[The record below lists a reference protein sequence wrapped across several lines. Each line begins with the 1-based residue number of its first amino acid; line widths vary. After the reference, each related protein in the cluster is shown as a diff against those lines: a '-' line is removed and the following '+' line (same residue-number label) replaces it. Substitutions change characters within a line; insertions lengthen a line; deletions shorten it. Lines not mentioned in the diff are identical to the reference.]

1 MSEPIYKLLD
11 LNDTHRDWIQSLVM
25 NGYTFEE
32 IANALGLSKTGFQR
46 SLANKTEIQHIL
58 KQGSEK
64 AISNATMS
72 LSKLADGFVRTE
84 REYVVSIDKEKVK
97 EHRKR
102 LIALLEDQK
111 IEDFLT
117 VFMGLTLEGS
127 KNVNGVVKV
136 KEIEVPPDKN
146 AAIKILEALKEDVW
160 DLDAKHKKI
169 PDVKI
174 TVGIEG
180 EDAKRLL
187 KQKQIKPDYVVEVR

>member
-84 REYVVSIDKEKVK
+84 KEYVVGLDLDKLKT
-97 EHRKR
+97 HAKR
-102 LIALLEDQK
+102 LIAMLEDGRFEEFRVLLPSLTMEGTKNAIGIVK
-111 IEDFLT
+111 I
-117 VFMGLTLEGS
+117 
-127 KNVNGVVKV
+127 

-169 PDVKI
+169 PNVKI
-174 TVGIEG
+174 VVGLEG
-180 EDAKRLL
+180 GNR
-187 KQKQIKPDYVVEVR
+187 KQKAIPADFTVESAN